1 MKKWNIFIL
10 LLWLTNVYVFSQPD
24 KIVLKPLVVNTLIRP
39 QLFERT
45 IYSIQNSFTNQDT
58 LYFLNKINKINIL
71 RIDSVSIHELSCTIL
86 IDSGFVDFA
95 RHGLVLMDQRSN
107 PKIYLDL
114 DVRYGK
120 PPVIESQIIRQDS
133 KVYTDTLHLSRTDYT
148 LAELTLRGKGFFEST
163 DIEFDDPSIK
173 TLNDPGWRT
182 VIPPDLIRVGLEI
195 KNSSASIGP
204 KQYRINNNFALEN
217 FGNIFLKSPAPPQIF
232 SKPPVLTADGLEK
245 RVQISGKNFH
255 KNLKVKLLPGDE
267 IVKVKYNSDEQLEL
281 FVNIPVQENDKSYRI
296 AIINPDAQADTS
308 DYFTVKAKPL
318 SPARINSVSGKSIFI
333 NKESHVIITITPQN
347 NLKFDKTKSYEINI
361 GTQKYPVTFVIDDTT
376 CEAVVTLKGNSPLAM
391 LNRHIFTI
399 NEVNA
404 PPKWKGLVFSQPAP
418 VVNFS
423 SAYKILHPVDTLQLV
438 FKGENLDNAVVFIKE
453 PEVSFQ
459 ITENRGDLIRVRVV
473 AGENVSCAEY
483 PLLIKKD
490 NVTFE
495 FDKHQISIKPWK
507 KFTDYTSV
515 HVKSIG
521 ALPANSLWQ
530 DTAKVHIIEKNDAV
544 RLDFDT
550 KGITEK
556 SGEQKVII
564 TAVLIDSS
572 YSIKSQVMAYKTIMN
587 SDQNKTVNWH
597 WRIRERLHSGD
608 RIEITLQNPGGL
620 NKVTEVFYV
629 KPHWSESFRGS
640 TSFILLKLPFNG
652 HKASAEILR
661 TMGIGI
667 SYQVSKN
674 SNFLALD
681 GSFLIG
687 NVASENS
694 DLSVEVG
701 LGMSAILW
709 QHVQMGVGSNITGKS
724 FSETFIFLGTRIK
737 LPVPWL

>member
-1 MKKWNIFIL
+1 MKKWNIFFL
-10 LLWLTNVYVFSQPD
+10 LLWSANVYVFSQSD
-24 KIVLKPLVVNTLIRP
+24 KIILNPLVVNSLTRP

-45 IYSIQNSFTNQDT
+45 IYSIQNTFTNQDT
-58 LYFLNKINKINIL
+58 IYFLNKINKIQIL
-71 RIDSVSIHELSCTIL
+71 RIDSVGIHELSCKIL

-95 RHGLVLMDQRSN
+95 RHGLVLMDRSSN

-114 DVRYGK
+114 DIRYGK
-120 PPVIESQIIRQDS
+120 PPVIESQIIRQNS
-133 KVYTDTLHLSRTDYT
+133 RVYTDTLLLSRTDYT
-148 LAELTLRGKGFFEST
+148 LAELTLRGNGLFEST
-163 DIEFDDPSIK
+163 GIEFDDPSIR
-173 TLNDPGWRT
+173 TLNEPGWRT
-182 VIPPDLIRVGLEI
+182 VIPPNLIRVGLEI
-195 KNSSASIGP
+195 KNSTASIGP
-204 KQYRINNNFALEN
+204 KQFRINNNFALEN
-217 FGNIFLKSPAPPQIF
+217 FGKIFLKSQEPPQIF
-232 SKPPVLTADGLEK
+232 SKPPALTADGLEK

-255 KNLKVKLLPGDE
+255 KGLKVKLLPGDE
-267 IVKVKYNSDEQLEL
+267 NIKAMCISNEQLEL
-281 FVNIPVQENDKSYRI
+281 FVKTPVQENDKSYRI
-296 AIINPDAQADTS
+296 VVINPDAQADTS
-308 DYFTVKAKPL
+308 GYFTVKAKPL
-318 SPARINSVSGKSIFI
+318 SPARITSVSGKGIFI
-333 NKESHVIITITPQN
+333 NKESHVIITINAQN

-376 CEAVVTLKGNSPLAM
+376 CEAVITLKGNSPLAM
-391 LNRHIFTI
+391 LNRHVFTI

-404 PPKWKGLVFSQPAP
+404 PPKWKGLVYSQPSP
-418 VVNFS
+418 VINFS
-423 SAYKILHPVDTLQLV
+423 SSYKILHPVDTLQLV
-438 FKGENLDNAVVFIKE
+438 VKGENLENVIIFVKE

-459 ITENRGDLIRVRVV
+459 ITENRGDLIRARVI
-473 AGENVSCAEY
+473 AGENVTFADY
-483 PLLIKKD
+483 PLIIKKN

-495 FDKHQISIKPWK
+495 FEKHQIRIKPWQ
-507 KFTDYTSV
+507 KFSDYTSV
-515 HVKSIG
+515 YVNSSG

-530 DTAKVHIIEKNDAV
+530 DTAKVHIIEKYDAI

-550 KGITEK
+550 KGILEK
-556 SGEQKVII
+556 SGEQKVLIN
-564 TAVLIDSS
+564 AVLIDSS
-572 YSIKSQVMAYKTIMN
+572 YSIKSQVVAYKTIVN
-587 SDQNKTVNWH
+587 TDQNKTINWH
-597 WRIRERLHSGD
+597 WRIRERLHSGE

-640 TSFILLKLPFNG
+640 TSFILLKLPLNG
-652 HKASAEILR
+652 HSASAEILR

-694 DLSVEVG
+694 DLSVKVG
-701 LGMSAILW
+701 LGMSAIFW
-709 QHVQMGVGSNITGKS
+709 QHLQIGVGSNLTEKS